1 MAFIVPRAGR
11 EQRPVYVGRDPMTGT
26 FRRNDEGDYRC
37 KLSTNV
43 LSSDVLSSDVL
54 SLNVSSMNNLTCKTS
69 RTSESKTDVSSPGEE
84 YLDVPSSDMI
94 SPQEK
99 KMVLEF
105 CSTWRSASEI
115 AHRIGRN
122 RQHTLRR
129 IIKRMVN
136 LGLLVMEFPN
146 TPTSPKQRYKHRE

>member
-1 MAFIVPRAGR
+1 MNTITPSKEQSKRSAADIYAAF
-11 EQRPVYVGRDPMTGT
+11 EYQRDYFVFTLINE
-26 FRRNDEGDYRC
+26 NDKTSSIRFEYQ
-37 KLSTNV
+37 LSTNV
-43 LSSDVLSSDVL
+43 PSSNVPSS
-54 SLNVSSMNNLTCKTS
+54 NA
-69 RTSESKTDVSSPGEE
+69 
-84 YLDVPSSDMI
+84 PSSDMI

-115 AHRIGRN
+115 AHQIGRN
-122 RQHTLRR
+122 RQHTLKR

-136 LGLLVMEFPN
+136 LGLLVMEFPD

>member
-1 MAFIVPRAGR
+1 MIPSGFGR
-11 EQRPVYVGRDPMTGT
+11 GT
-26 FRRNDEGDYRC
+26 LYHINNEYQ
-37 KLSTNV
+37 LSTNV
-43 LSSDVLSSDVL
+43 LSSDVP
-54 SLNVSSMNNLTCKTS
+54 SLNVSSTNNLTSKTS
-69 RTSESKTDVSSPGEE
+69 STSKSKTDVSSPNEKS
-84 YLDVPSSDMI
+84 LDVPSSDMI

-136 LGLLVMEFPN
+136 LGLLVMEFPDS
-146 TPTSPKQRYKHRE
+146 PTSPKQRYKHRE